1 MRPLDF
7 LGRIKVKLGMI
18 ILLAVAVAFVV
29 NEVGI
34 NAGYS
39 RNVRVAVAVV
49 FALAMMQLLARG
61 MTKPLREMA
70 AAAQTIAKGRYG
82 LRVTATSRD
91 EVGELAR
98 AFNAMA
104 TDLGEVD
111 RQRRELVANVSHE
124 LRTPIT
130 ALRAVLENVV
140 DGVSTPDPVTLGT
153 ALAQTERLGRLV
165 AQLLDLSRLDSGAR
179 PIELEDVELGPLCD
193 QALREA
199 VLARDGVTA
208 RCEVPEGLS
217 TRADPDLLAQVLAN
231 LLDNAVR
238 HSPEGGVVVLAAA
251 PEGAGVRLRVTDRGP
266 GIPMEDRT
274 RAFERFSRLDA
285 GRAADEGGAGL
296 GLAIV
301 KEIVELHGG
310 SIRVQDGPGCRI
322 AVDLPERIM
331 MDVPSVP
338 GLAEDSSAPKVS
350 RGPEV
355 AGGAETDKIT
365 EFAMGAETRRTDKAD
380 KALRGGEAGKTDEAA
395 EDAELVRVVEG
406 AEVVEPA
413 RRSEGTGAARLAGV
427 AKDVEDAGAAELAG
441 AVGDT
446 KGTGAA
452 ELARGI
458 EGAGDVKLAGAVKG
472 TGTVGAVEGTGTVGV
487 AGPVRGVEGTGTVE
501 LARAGEGAGVAESA
515 GAVEGAGDVGVA
527 GASQAL
533 APAGRSPSLAH
544 AGSPQA
550 PAHAGSSSALAHAE
564 SSRVPADAGT
574 VSVSAHTGSSTPAP
588 VSTSVSALAS
598 ESVSTPVSVHVPGA
612 APVSVPVP
620 ASAQSPSPAPASAR
634 SPFPGT
640 ASAGDHVTSDAART
654 SSTAEAAGTPS
665 AAGPAGAFSAAG
677 PGGTPGAPEPPV
689 ETFSLPEAA
698 ETGTRL
704 SSSPASSTSSAS
716 SASLDSTSPSGS
728 SASPGSLTSPV
739 SSTGAAPRPISAHA
753 RVPVVPTRAAPERNW
768 ARAFAGLL
776 GGGLVGVFCGVVVGL
791 IIGSVTPVLGVLAGL
806 IVTLTG
812 GFVGTVLGATD
823 SGLPAGVPNGVAA
836 GREPARRVAT
846 TAAGL
851 PRPAVPRQAGAGGET
866 REASASASA
875 GGGGGRPRGDET
887 VRTRET
893 ADGAQGMTDGSR
905 GEVAVGPRGA
915 TDGSRG
921 EVAAGSRGDEAVRS
935 REGAGGAPP
944 GDYVAPPVF
953 PRPDLPAT
961 PRWVLPV
968 CAAVG
973 LLAAVALPYGGA
985 GLGFV
990 LVAVA
995 MGVAVLPAASGRIT
1009 PWSAGLGVIAY
1020 GMIAMVV
1027 FRDAD
1032 WLVGLLL
1039 LAGFLLAALALSGA
1053 GRSWLGIARG
1063 GASVVLGL
1071 LPVPWFLAAP
1081 VKGMSLRRRMMPALL
1096 GLGLA
1101 LVLVAL
1107 FGGLFASA
1115 DAVFARAVER
1125 VFLAQDWAE
1134 SMPLRIVL
1142 FAGFALVV
1150 ASAVLVGLR
1159 PVAEPRVPAL
1169 RFTVGRGL
1177 WVTPLVALN
1186 LLFGVFVGMQLTV
1199 LFGSTRWLVSA
1210 AGLTYAEYAR
1220 SGFFQ
1225 LVVVSV
1231 FVLAIV
1237 AVASVVVDLGGRERW
1252 LMAGLLGVLC
1262 ALTMVILVSALH
1274 RLDLY
1279 VEAYGFSR
1287 LRASVEAA
1295 IWWLGAVFVL
1305 VLIAGAVRLVRGGGA
1320 GWLPRALVAMT
1331 GVALLAFAVWN
1342 PDLRVAET
1350 QVAVRGVERLDRAY
1364 LGGLGAEAVPAL
1376 DRLPEPMRS
1385 CVLRDVVDV
1394 NRLYAA
1400 DPWNGWNLA
1409 REEARRLLSRHP
1421 VLTETDC
1428 PTYSSRSGV
1437 PDEY

>member
-7 LGRIKVKLGMI
+7 LGRIKIKLGMV
-18 ILLAVAVAFVV
+18 ILLAVAAAFVV

-49 FALAMMQLLARG
+49 FALIMMQLLARG

-104 TDLGEVD
+104 ADLGEVD

-179 PIELEDVELGPLCD
+179 PIEVEEVELGPLCD

-217 TRADPDLLAQVLAN
+217 VRADPDLLAQVLAN

-238 HSPEGGVVVLAAA
+238 HSPESGVVVLAAA
-251 PEGAGVRLRVTDRGP
+251 SAGAGVRLRVTDQGP
-266 GIPMEDRT
+266 GIPAEDRA

-310 SIRVQDGPGCRI
+310 SIRVEDGVGCRI
-322 AVDLPERIM
+322 AVDLPERIT
-331 MDVPSVP
+331 MDIPSASDLAEASPASAIPDASGTLGSGSSKTLGPGPSGTLGSGASGTLDSGSSGTLGSGAFGTLDSGSSKTLGSGASGTFEPAETVEPAEVPVPAEASALADTKISAAERGRTPVPSSARLPATPDTV
-338 GLAEDSSAPKVS
+338 GTSSAVS
-350 RGPEV
+350 EV
-355 AGGAETDKIT
+355 AGLSPTAETD
-365 EFAMGAETRRTDKAD
+365 G
-380 KALRGGEAGKTDEAA
+380 
-395 EDAELVRVVEG
+395 
-406 AEVVEPA
+406 
-413 RRSEGTGAARLAGV
+413 
-427 AKDVEDAGAAELAG
+427 
-441 AVGDT
+441 
-446 KGTGAA
+446 
-452 ELARGI
+452 
-458 EGAGDVKLAGAVKG
+458 
-472 TGTVGAVEGTGTVGV
+472 
-487 AGPVRGVEGTGTVE
+487 
-501 LARAGEGAGVAESA
+501 
-515 GAVEGAGDVGVA
+515 
-527 GASQAL
+527 
-533 APAGRSPSLAH
+533 
-544 AGSPQA
+544 
-550 PAHAGSSSALAHAE
+550 
-564 SSRVPADAGT
+564 VPADAPHDSGT
-574 VSVSAHTGSSTPAP
+574 PEGDKESAGFRPHPPHERVRPQA
-588 VSTSVSALAS
+588 
-598 ESVSTPVSVHVPGA
+598 
-612 APVSVPVP
+612 
-620 ASAQSPSPAPASAR
+620 SPSAETSPSAEGGRTGEGGRPAVPTPS
-634 SPFPGT
+634 S
-640 ASAGDHVTSDAART
+640 ASAG
-654 SSTAEAAGTPS
+654 
-665 AAGPAGAFSAAG
+665 PAPYPPFVHEPVLRAPRRPHPPRDWLGAFVG
-677 PGGTPGAPEPPV
+677 LVGGLFIGGICA
-689 ETFSLPEAA
+689 
-698 ETGTRL
+698 
-704 SSSPASSTSSAS
+704 
-716 SASLDSTSPSGS
+716 
-728 SASPGSLTSPV
+728 
-739 SSTGAAPRPISAHA
+739 
-753 RVPVVPTRAAPERNW
+753 VPVVAAI
-768 ARAFAGLL
+768 ASVSLL
-776 GGGLVGVFCGVVVGL
+776 LAL
-791 IIGSVTPVLGVLAGL
+791 LAGL
-806 IVTLTG
+806 TAVMVG
-812 GFVGTVLGATD
+812 GFVGTVLGVTPSHPTAEAER
-823 SGLPAGVPNGVAA
+823 PAQSS
-836 GREPARRVAT
+836 
-846 TAAGL
+846 
-851 PRPAVPRQAGAGGET
+851 RPAVPGQAGADEEAQDTSGDGGDERRGEGESGRGET
-866 REASASASA
+866 
-875 GGGGGRPRGDET
+875 GGPP
-887 VRTRET
+887 
-893 ADGAQGMTDGSR
+893 GS
-905 GEVAVGPRGA
+905 
-915 TDGSRG
+915 
-921 EVAAGSRGDEAVRS
+921 
-935 REGAGGAPP
+935 PP

-953 PRPDLPAT
+953 PRPELPET

-973 LLAAVALPYGGA
+973 FLAAVALPYSGT
-985 GLGFV
+985 GLGFA

-995 MGVAVLPAASGRIT
+995 MGAAALPVVRRRIT

-1020 GMIAMVV
+1020 GMIGVSTI
-1027 FRDAD
+1027 RDSD
-1032 WLVGLLL
+1032 WLVALLL

-1063 GASVVLGL
+1063 GASVLIGL

-1081 VKGMSLRRRMMPALL
+1081 VKGMAFRRKVVPALI
-1096 GLGLA
+1096 GTCLA
-1101 LVLVAL
+1101 LVLVVL
-1107 FGGLFASA
+1107 FGGLFVSA
-1115 DAVFARAVER
+1115 DAVFAKAVER

-1142 FAGFALVV
+1142 FAAFGIVV
-1150 ASAVLVGLR
+1150 ASAVLVGMR
-1159 PVAEPRVPAL
+1159 PVAEPTVPPL
-1169 RFTVGRGL
+1169 RLTVGRGL

-1186 LLFGVFVGMQLTV
+1186 LLFCVFVGMQLTV
-1199 LFGSTRWLVSA
+1199 LFGSTRWVVSA

-1237 AVASVVVDLGGRERW
+1237 AAASVLLELGERERW
-1252 LMAGLLGVLC
+1252 LMAVLLGLLC
-1262 ALTMVILVSALH
+1262 ALTMVVLVSAMH

-1279 VEAYGFSR
+1279 VDAYGFSR
-1287 LRASVEAA
+1287 LRATVGAA
-1295 IWWLGAVFVL
+1295 IWWLGAVFAL
-1305 VLIAGAVRLVRGGGA
+1305 VLAAGAARLTRRGHA
-1320 GWLPRALVAMT
+1320 NWLPRALVMMT
-1331 GVALLAFAVWN
+1331 GAALLAFAVWN

-1385 CVLRDVVDV
+1385 CVLRDVIAV
-1394 NRLYAA
+1394 NRLYAP

-1409 REEARRLLSRHP
+1409 RQQAREALERHP
-1421 VLTETDC
+1421 VLTGPEC
-1428 PTYSSRSGV
+1428 PVTPASQRDV
-1437 PDEY
+1437 PAEYDY